1 MCYIKMFYLQMKQ
14 VKKEIIRNSRSMT
27 MPNLYVDHQKS
38 KLKLIKMFC
47 VDCRGHVLNILPSEN
62 AWFAMYSMYST
73 NQMYVQNLHIL
84 IFQKEI
90 LFLYIHI
97 SASTVG
103 IFYNKLN
110 IVLLCIFGDQRKKK
124 VTILEAL
131 TENQTSK
138 SINSFFW

>member
-73 NQMYVQNLHIL
+73 NQMYIEQNLHIL

-90 LFLYIHI
+90 LFLYIHNHKCVDGRYI
-97 SASTVG
+97 LQQAKTLSYCVSLAINV
-103 IFYNKLN
+103 
-110 IVLLCIFGDQRKKK
+110 KKSNN
-124 VTILEAL
+124 TRG
-131 TENQTSK
+131 SYWK
-138 SINSFFW
+138 SDI